1 MNLKKLLEKRAALIK
16 QLEDLFALVEKEERA
31 FTEEEQKTFDTA
43 RAEVE
48 KLDTTIASFQ
58 ESRKLTKDAVI
69 NQTEEKNKEELE
81 YRSFVNYI
89 RGIVEER
96 EDANMTKG
104 QNGAVI
110 KTSIVNKIIDKVKDC
125 SPIYELAT
133 KYFTKGN
140 IQIPYVADDENE
152 TGITMDYAEEFTELE
167 SSATSLKSITLGSF
181 LAGVLTKISKSLLNN
196 SDLDL
201 FNFVIGKMGESIALW
216 LEKELLFGTS
226 DKIEGL
232 DGGVTQ
238 IITASSATA
247 IKGDDLIDVQ
257 DEVPDI
263 YQGSC
268 VWIMNRKTRNA
279 IRKLKDNDGNYMLN
293 RDMSSKWNY
302 TLLGKDI
309 CTSSNMPAPS
319 AGKTV
324 IFYGDFSGLAIR
336 ITENMELQIL
346 REKFATQHAIGV
358 VGWMELDSKVEN
370 AQKLSKLVMKTAN
383 TQQPADS
390 TEQDD
395 GE

>member
-89 RGIVEER
+89 RGVVEER

-216 LEKELLFGTS
+216 LEKELLFGTR

-268 VWIMNRKTRNA
+268 VWIMNRKTRKA

-293 RDMSSKWNY
+293 HDMSSKWNY
-302 TLLGKDI
+302 TLLSKDVY
-309 CTSSNMPAPS
+309 TSSNMPAPS

-336 ITENMELQIL
+336 ITESMELQIL
-346 REKFATQHAIGV
+346 REKYATQHAIGV

-390 TEQDD
+390 TEQGG

>member
-58 ESRKLTKDAVI
+58 ESRKFTKDAVI

-89 RGIVEER
+89 RGVVEER

-110 KTSIVNKIIDKVKDC
+110 KTSIANKIIDKVKDC

-140 IQIPYVADDENE
+140 IQIPYVADDENG
-152 TGITMDYAEEFTELE
+152 TGITMGYAEEFTELE

>member
-31 FTEEEQKTFDTA
+31 FTEEEQKAFDTA
-43 RAEVE
+43 KSEVE

-89 RGIVEER
+89 RGVVEER

-196 SDLDL
+196 SDHDL

-238 IITASSATA
+238 IVTSASATA

-309 CTSSNMPAPS
+309 YTSSNMPAPS

-346 REKFATQHAIGV
+346 REKYATQHAIGV

-390 TEQDD
+390 TEQGD

>member
-1 MNLKKLLEKRAALIK
+1 MNLKKLLEKRQSLMAELDK
-16 QLEDLFALVEKEERA
+16 LFSDAEKEERA
-31 FTEEEQKTFDTA
+31 LTDDEQTRYDSMKAEIEKIDNTIESFQQSRKLIKDAVTHQTEEE
-43 RAEVE
+43 
-48 KLDTTIASFQ
+48 
-58 ESRKLTKDAVI
+58 
-69 NQTEEKNKEELE
+69 NKEELE

-89 RGIVEER
+89 RGKVEER
-96 EDANMTKG
+96 DDANMTKG
-104 QNGAVI
+104 QNGGAVI
-110 KTSIVNKIIDKVKDC
+110 KTSIVNKIIDKVKER

-140 IQIPYVADDENE
+140 IQIPYCADDENE
-152 TGITMDYAEEFTELE
+152 TGITVTYADEFEELE

-201 FNFVIGKMGESIALW
+201 FSYVIDKMSESIALW
-216 LEKELLFGTS
+216 LEKELLFGTE
-226 DKIEGL
+226 DKITGL
-232 DGGVTQ
+232 DAGITQTVT
-238 IITASSATA
+238 AASATA
-247 IKGDDLIDVQ
+247 IKADELIDVQ
-257 DEVPDI
+257 DEIPDI

-279 IRKLKDNDGNYMLN
+279 IRKLKDNDGNYLLN

-309 CTSSNMPAPS
+309 YTSSNMPAPA

-324 IFYGDFSGLAIR
+324 IFYGDMSGLAIR

-346 REKFATQHAIGV
+346 REKYATQHAIGI

-370 AQKLSKLVMKTAN
+370 AQKLSKLVMKTSA
-383 TQQPADS
+383 QQSNNEEP
-390 TEQDD
+390 D
-395 GE
+395 GTG

>member
-16 QLEDLFALVEKEERA
+16 QLEELFALVEKEERA

-43 RAEVE
+43 KSEVE

-89 RGIVEER
+89 RGVVEER

-196 SDLDL
+196 SDRDL

-257 DEVPDI
+257 DEIPDI

-309 CTSSNMPAPS
+309 YTSSNMPAPS

-346 REKFATQHAIGV
+346 REKYATQHAIGV

-383 TQQPADS
+383 TQQPAES
-390 TEQDD
+390 TEQGD

>member
-1 MNLKKLLEKRAALIK
+1 MNLKKLLEKRQSLMAELDK
-16 QLEDLFALVEKEERA
+16 LFSDAEKEERA
-31 FTEEEQKTFDTA
+31 LTDDEQTRYDSLK
-43 RAEVE
+43 AEIE
-48 KLDTTIASFQ
+48 KIDNTIESFQ
-58 ESRKLTKDAVI
+58 QSRKLTKDVVTH
-69 NQTEEKNKEELE
+69 QTEEENKEELE

-89 RGIVEER
+89 RGKVEER
-96 EDANMTKG
+96 DDANMTKG
-104 QNGAVI
+104 QNGGAVI
-110 KTSIVNKIIDKVKDC
+110 KTSIVNKIIDKVKER

-140 IQIPYVADDENE
+140 IQIPYCADDENE
-152 TGITMDYAEEFTELE
+152 TGITVTYADEFEELE

-201 FNFVIGKMGESIALW
+201 FSYVIDKMSESIALW
-216 LEKELLFGTS
+216 LEKELLFGTE
-226 DKIEGL
+226 DKITGL
-232 DGGVTQ
+232 DAGITQTVT
-238 IITASSATA
+238 AASATA
-247 IKGDDLIDVQ
+247 IKADELIDVQ
-257 DEVPDI
+257 DEIPDI

-279 IRKLKDNDGNYMLN
+279 IRKLKDNDGNYLLN

-309 CTSSNMPAPS
+309 YTSSNMPAPA

-324 IFYGDFSGLAIR
+324 IFYGDMSGLAIR

-346 REKFATQHAIGV
+346 REKYATQHAIGV

-370 AQKLSKLVMKTAN
+370 AQKLSKLVMKTSA
-383 TQQPADS
+383 QQSSNEEPGG
-390 TEQDD
+390 T
-395 GE
+395 G

>member
-140 IQIPYVADDENE
+140 IQIPYVADDENG
-152 TGITMDYAEEFTELE
+152 TGITMGYAEEFTELE

-181 LAGVLTKISKSLLNN
+181 LAGVVTKISKSLLNN

-358 VGWMELDSKVEN
+358 VDWMDLDSKVEN

>member
-43 RAEVE
+43 RSEVE

-89 RGIVEER
+89 RGVVEER

-309 CTSSNMPAPS
+309 YTSSNMPAPS

-346 REKFATQHAIGV
+346 REKYATQHAIGV

-383 TQQPADS
+383 TQQPAES
-390 TEQDD
+390 TEQGD

>member
-1 MNLKKLLEKRAALIK
+1 MNLKKLLEKRQSLMAELDK
-16 QLEDLFALVEKEERA
+16 LFSDAEKEERA
-31 FTEEEQKTFDTA
+31 LTDDEQTRYDSLK
-43 RAEVE
+43 AEIE
-48 KLDTTIASFQ
+48 KIDNTIESFQ
-58 ESRKLTKDAVI
+58 QSRKLTKDIVTH
-69 NQTEEKNKEELE
+69 QTEEENKEELE

-89 RGIVEER
+89 RGKVEER
-96 EDANMTKG
+96 DDANMTKG
-104 QNGAVI
+104 QNGGAVI
-110 KTSIVNKIIDKVKDC
+110 KTSIVNKIIDKVKER

-140 IQIPYVADDENE
+140 IQIPYCADDENE
-152 TGITMDYAEEFTELE
+152 TGITVTYADEFEELE

-201 FNFVIGKMGESIALW
+201 FSYVIDKMSESIALW
-216 LEKELLFGTS
+216 LEKELLFGTE
-226 DKIEGL
+226 DKITGL
-232 DGGVTQ
+232 DAGITQTVT
-238 IITASSATA
+238 AASATA
-247 IKGDDLIDVQ
+247 IKADELIDVQ
-257 DEVPDI
+257 DEIPDI

-279 IRKLKDNDGNYMLN
+279 IRKLKDNDGNYLLN

-309 CTSSNMPAPS
+309 YTSSNMPAPA

-324 IFYGDFSGLAIR
+324 IFYGDMSGLAIR

-346 REKFATQHAIGV
+346 REKYATQHAIGI

-370 AQKLSKLVMKTAN
+370 AQKLSKLVMKTSA
-383 TQQPADS
+383 QQSSNEEPGG
-390 TEQDD
+390 T
-395 GE
+395 G

>member
-89 RGIVEER
+89 RGVVEER

-309 CTSSNMPAPS
+309 YTSSNMPAPS

-346 REKFATQHAIGV
+346 REKYATQHAIGV

-390 TEQDD
+390 TEQGN